1 MLRQPRL
8 RRAVTPALPL
18 AMLRLL
24 VVLAAALC
32 AFPAPGVLAWSSA
45 SDTGLPE
52 CVWQLRST
60 RPGSVTERVVLCS
73 CALLVFRHVQKTGGS
88 TLRNF
93 FRKQEAT
100 GDWEFYRCV
109 ALSFSS
115 CALRH

>member
-1 MLRQPRL
+1 M
-8 RRAVTPALPL
+8 
-18 AMLRLL
+18 
-24 VVLAAALC
+24 
-32 AFPAPGVLAWSSA
+32 
-45 SDTGLPE
+45 
-52 CVWQLRST
+52 
-60 RPGSVTERVVLCS
+60 
-73 CALLVFRHVQKTGGS
+73 LVFRHVQKTGGS